1 MTSNKQATKSSQI
14 KLGKSTQSTNGST
27 IVAGLVAGCVTRTTT
42 SPLDVVKILFQVQ
55 HGGGGSIR
63 HTFTQLYQ
71 THGVQG
77 FWKGNLAGCC
87 RLGPYT
93 AIKFGVFNKLH
104 SNPGSTAP
112 GRAFNGAIAGL
123 VATFTVYPMELVRTR
138 LIATKTS
145 TSIAKESYRILRTK
159 GIGGLYRGCLVGLV
173 GVIPF
178 EGIQFAS
185 YEYGK
190 TFATDH
196 RWPASRWPADKTKL
210 DTVDHLALGSVSGAV
225 AQMVA
230 YPFDTIKKRLQLQ
243 AANTTTKTGML
254 DCFYTIVYTEGVR
267 GLYRGS
273 VPNMAR
279 LVPYSAVMF
288 ASYEATKRC
297 LQSL

>member
-1 MTSNKQATKSSQI
+1 MISTKQVTKNNQINLATSP
-14 KLGKSTQSTNGST
+14 QSAKGST

-55 HGGGGSIR
+55 QGGGSIR
-63 HTFTQLYQ
+63 HTFSQLYQ
-71 THGVQG
+71 THGVRG

-87 RLGPYT
+87 RLGPYS
-93 AIKFGVFNKLH
+93 AIKFCVFDQLH
-104 SNPGSTAP
+104 STSESAAA

-138 LIATKTS
+138 LIAMKNT
-145 TSIAKESYRILRTK
+145 TSIANECFRVLRTE
-159 GIGGLYRGCLVGLV
+159 GISGLYRGCLSGLV
-173 GVIPF
+173 GAIPF

-190 TFATDH
+190 SFVTEC

-210 DTVDHLALGSVSGAV
+210 DTVDHLLLGSVSGAV

-230 YPFDTIKKRLQLQ
+230 YPFDTIKKRLQMQ
-243 AANTTTKTGML
+243 VANHASKNGMIE
-254 DCFYTIVYTEGVR
+254 CFDQIMRTEGVR

-273 VPNMAR
+273 VPNMVR

-288 ASYEATKRC
+288 ASYEAAKTC

>member
-1 MTSNKQATKSSQI
+1 MLSTKQATKNNQTSLATSPMSSP
-14 KLGKSTQSTNGST
+14 KGNWDT
-27 IVAGLVAGCVTRTTT
+27 IGAGLVAGCVTRTTT

-55 HGGGGSIR
+55 QGGGSIR
-63 HTFTQLYQ
+63 HTFSQLYQ
-71 THGVQG
+71 THGVRG

-87 RLGPYT
+87 RLGPYS
-93 AIKFGVFNKLH
+93 AIKFCVFDQLH
-104 SNPGSTAP
+104 STSESAAA

-138 LIATKTS
+138 LIAMKNT
-145 TSIAKESYRILRTK
+145 TSIAKECFRVLRTE
-159 GIGGLYRGCLVGLV
+159 GMCGLYRGCLSGLV
-173 GVIPF
+173 GAIPF

-190 TFATDH
+190 SFVTEH
-196 RWPASRWPADKTKL
+196 RWPASRWSADKTKL

-243 AANTTTKTGML
+243 AATKNGMI
-254 DCFYTIVYTEGVR
+254 DCFNQIVRTDGVR

-273 VPNMAR
+273 GPNMVR
-279 LVPYSAVMF
+279 LLPYSAVMF
-288 ASYEATKRC
+288 ASYEAAKTC
-297 LQSL
+297 LESL